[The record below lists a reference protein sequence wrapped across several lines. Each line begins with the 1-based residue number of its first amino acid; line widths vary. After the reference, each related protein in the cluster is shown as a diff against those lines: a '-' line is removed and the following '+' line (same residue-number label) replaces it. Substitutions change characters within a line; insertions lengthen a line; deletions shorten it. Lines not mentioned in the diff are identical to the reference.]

1 MAKNISLNNFE
12 NCSRCGKIIQKTDGT
27 EMCIECYEEYMKE
40 FKYGWIKCAYKSK
53 WSEFL
58 PDDIL
63 DKYVVGGSLVDS
75 DLAGTWRDKMEGR

>member
-1 MAKNISLNNFE
+1 
-12 NCSRCGKIIQKTDGT
+12 
-27 EMCIECYEEYMKE
+27 MKE
-40 FKYGWIKCAYKSK
+40 FKYGWMKCAYKSK